1 MQHPK
6 MSADAGQAGQEIRSE
21 ADGVPR
27 RHQNISAAMHHFPGS
42 FQRSF
47 QRTTVIHCSIGLD
60 RHQYHLKMSLFLNR
74 GGDHEQEQTQKQ
86 KEGFLSRVLKHRKDK
101 RTQEGEDDRRPSL
114 RTRYRQKQSENLWGD
129 ARRSSCSS
137 RVMRDIK
144 RIHRRLSDSSRK
156 IMNSS
161 QELFA
166 SLGLSEG
173 SLDPDQIDAIEDD
186 ETGDNKSMSKAKA
199 VGKDEEKGMRRRR
212 STTRTK
218 TDQKKESAQEETCGD
233 SDLDNSVA
241 PEDGFYGWPSR
252 KRSSIDSSA

>member
-1 MQHPK
+1 
-6 MSADAGQAGQEIRSE
+6 
-21 ADGVPR
+21 
-27 RHQNISAAMHHFPGS
+27 
-42 FQRSF
+42 
-47 QRTTVIHCSIGLD
+47 
-60 RHQYHLKMSLFLNR
+60 MSLFLNR

-144 RIHRRLSDSSRK
+144 RIHRRLSGSSRK
-156 IMNSS
+156 IMDSS
-161 QELFA
+161 RELLFA

-173 SLDPDQIDAIEDD
+173 SLDPDQIDDAIADD
-186 ETGDNKSMSKAKA
+186 ETGDNQSTKKAKA
-199 VGKDEEKGMRRRR
+199 AKDMNGDEGVRRRR
-212 STTRTK
+212 STTRMK
-218 TDQKKESAQEETCGD
+218 TDQKKDSAQEATACGD

-252 KRSSIDSSA
+252 KRSSIDSNA